1 MLLFI
6 MKITT
11 YLYAYFITL
20 LFLGSIFVYS
30 ASSFTAFYFYK
41 NTFYFYF
48 KQMVAIGIG
57 IVLIVF
63 VKSIKLEIVKKYFFY
78 SYIIILCLNIL
89 PFIPFIKHPINGAHR
104 WISLFGIIFQPSEL
118 LKMGYLFYNAFLFYF
133 YYDQI
138 KYVLL
143 FVFLNL
149 SFVTAILGLQ
159 SDFGLIILFS
169 SITFLLLWEYLYHKK
184 IFLYFLLCGIAVVM
198 LLICWKPYRIARIMT
213 FIDPWHDP
221 LGKGFQIIQ
230 SLIAIYN
237 GGAWGVG
244 LGLSR
249 QKRLFLPMSHTDF
262 IFSIIVE
269 ELGAVFAWFFLLI
282 LLYFPYQIIQCRKLL
297 GDVWSKSYVTSV
309 GLLII
314 FQIIINVSASIA
326 LLPTKGIGLPLIS
339 YGMSSIIGFS
349 LLIGLTLNVLK
360 QCNKS
365 S

>member
-1 MLLFI
+1 

-41 NTFYFYF
+41 NTFYFYL
-48 KQMVAIGIG
+48 KQMLAIAIGIS
-57 IVLIVF
+57 LVF
-63 VKSIKLEIVKKYFFY
+63 FIKTIKLEIIKKYFFY
-78 SYIIILCLNIL
+78 IYGIILCLNIL
-89 PFIPFIKHPINGAHR
+89 PFIPFIKYPINGAHR
-104 WISLFGIIFQPSEL
+104 WISLCGIIFQPSEL
-118 LKMGYLFYNAFLFYF
+118 LKMGYLFYNAFLVYF

-149 SFVTAILGLQ
+149 SFVVGILGLQ

-184 IFLYFLLCGIAVVM
+184 IFLYFLLCGMIIFV
-198 LLICWKPYRIARIMT
+198 LLIYWKPYRVARIMT

-237 GGAWGVG
+237 GGMSGVG

-262 IFSIIVE
+262 IFSIVVE
-269 ELGAVFAWFFLLI
+269 ECGAIGAWFFLLI
-282 LLYFPYQIIQCRKLL
+282 LIYFPYQIIQSRNLL
-297 GDVWSKSYVTSV
+297 NDTWSRNYVISV

-314 FQIIINVSASIA
+314 FQIIVNVSASIA

-339 YGMSSIIGFS
+339 YGMSSVIGFS
-349 LLIGLTLNVLK
+349 LLVGLALNVLK
-360 QCNKS
+360 QCDKGS
-365 S
+365 